1 MVNWTEMNQGLMTPV
16 FFRNQLEYPFFTE
29 QEKQDLD
36 DLFADLLASFHEI
49 SQQYT
54 AQVLEMTLENML
66 ARLANQGGTTVST
79 SAQTVV
85 VSDNDDEEMDWAT
98 QYQYEQSFF
107 WSHGEVTQ
115 QTLSLQCI
123 YKHEVAQFI
132 CWLYA

>member
-85 VSDNDDEEMDWAT
+85 VSDNDDEEMD
-98 QYQYEQSFF
+98 
-107 WSHGEVTQ
+107 
-115 QTLSLQCI
+115 
-123 YKHEVAQFI
+123 
-132 CWLYA
+132 